1 METIYIDRLFILN
14 LIIDYLILLGTAR
27 VCGLMLRRWRYLFG
41 ALLGAAYAAMSVIP
55 SLVFLTL
62 LPLKLAVGIAMAV
75 IAFGKE
81 KRILRCTLVFF
92 AVSALFGGAVWA
104 ISVQSGSNLKSLV
117 YIPVSMPILVLSF
130 AVIYGALSLVFRRTL
145 KGADKKVFDVRI
157 EFMGRCV
164 QLRALSDSGNSL
176 YDPLTNCEVIIC
188 SAESLAP
195 IFAERTELLK
205 SGNAA
210 DIITVPEFA
219 GRLRL
224 IPYCAV
230 GTASGLLPAFR
241 PDSVTVD
248 GVLRD
253 DLIAAIS
260 PTAICGD
267 GFDCII

>member
-14 LIIDYLILLGTAR
+14 LIIDYLILLGCAK
-27 VCGLMLRRWRYLFG
+27 VCGLMLRRWRYFFGALFG
-41 ALLGAAYAAMSVIP
+41 ALYAALSILP
-55 SLVFLTL
+55 RLVFLTL
-62 LPLKLAVGIAMAV
+62 LPFKLASGIIMAV

-104 ISVQSGSNLKSLV
+104 ISVQSGANLRSLV
-117 YIPVSMPILVLSF
+117 YIPVSMPVLVLSF
-130 AVIYGALSLVFRRTL
+130 AIIYGALSLVFRRTV
-145 KGADKKVFDVRI
+145 KNADKEVSDVRI
-157 EFMGRCV
+157 EFMGRTV

-176 YDPLTNCEVIIC
+176 YDPMTSSEVMIC
-188 SAESLAP
+188 SADSLAP
-195 IFAERTELLK
+195 LFSEHTEILK
-205 SGNAA
+205 SENAA

-224 IPYCAV
+224 IPYSAV

-248 GVLRD
+248 GALRD
-253 DLIAAIS
+253 DLVVAIS

>member
-27 VCGLMLRRWRYLFG
+27 VCGLMLRRWRYFFG
-41 ALLGAAYAAMSVIP
+41 ALLGAAYAAASVIP
-55 SLVFLTL
+55 RLVFLTL
-62 LPLKLAVGIAMAV
+62 LPLKLAVGILMSV

-81 KRILRCTLVFF
+81 PRLMRCTLVFF

-104 ISVQSGSNLKSLV
+104 ISVQSGANLRGLV
-117 YIPVSMPILVLSF
+117 YIPVSMPVLVLSF
-130 AVIYGALSLVFRRTL
+130 AVIYGALSIVFRRAL
-145 KGADKKVFDVRI
+145 KSAEKKVFDVRI
-157 EFMGRCV
+157 EFMGKCV
-164 QLRALSDSGNSL
+164 QLRALSDSGNTL
-176 YDPLTNCEVIIC
+176 YDHLTNCEVMIC

-195 IFAERTELLK
+195 VFAERAELLK
-205 SGNAA
+205 SSNAA
-210 DIITVPEFA
+210 DIITAPEYS

-230 GTASGLLPAFR
+230 GTDSGLLPAFR
-241 PDSVTVD
+241 PDEITVD
-248 GVLRD
+248 GKARD
-253 DLIAAIS
+253 DLIVAIS

>member
-14 LIIDYLILLGTAR
+14 LIIDYLILLGSAK
-27 VCGLMLRRWRYLFG
+27 VCGLMLRRWRYFFAALF
-41 ALLGAAYAAMSVIP
+41 GAAYAALSVLP
-55 SLVFLTL
+55 RLVFLTL
-62 LPLKLAVGIAMAV
+62 LPFKLAAGIIMAV

-104 ISVQSGSNLKSLV
+104 ISVQSGSNLRSLV
-117 YIPVSMPILVLSF
+117 YIPVSMPVLVLSF
-130 AVIYGALSLVFRRTL
+130 AIIYGVLSLVFRRTV
-145 KGADKKVFDVRI
+145 KNADKAVSDVRI
-157 EFMGRCV
+157 EFIGKFV

-176 YDPLTNCEVIIC
+176 YDPMTSSEVMIC
-188 SAESLAP
+188 SADSLAP
-195 IFAERTELLK
+195 LFSEYAGILK
-205 SGNAA
+205 SENAA

-224 IPYCAV
+224 IPYSAV
-230 GTASGLLPAFR
+230 GTVSGLMPAFR

-253 DLIAAIS
+253 DLVVAIS
-260 PTAICGD
+260 PTAISGD